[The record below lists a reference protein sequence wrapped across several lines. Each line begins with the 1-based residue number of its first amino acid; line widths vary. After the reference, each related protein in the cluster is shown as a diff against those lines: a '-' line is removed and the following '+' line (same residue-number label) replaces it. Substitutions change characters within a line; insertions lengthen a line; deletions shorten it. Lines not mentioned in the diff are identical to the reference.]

1 AMNKTYSLKYC
12 PVSGGLIAV
21 SELASQV
28 IKRTGRK
35 LKNFSLII
43 ISTMCLSYPVISQAG
58 IV

>member
-1 AMNKTYSLKYC
+1 MNKTYSLKYC

-58 IV
+58 I